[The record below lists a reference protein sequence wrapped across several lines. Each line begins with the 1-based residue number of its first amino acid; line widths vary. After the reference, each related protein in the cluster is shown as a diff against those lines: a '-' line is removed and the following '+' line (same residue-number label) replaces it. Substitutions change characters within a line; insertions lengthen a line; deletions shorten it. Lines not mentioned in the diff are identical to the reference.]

1 LVSFAIVLLS
11 PFLFLFGNSVRRHFD
26 VVRSPLPAITLVAG
40 LLDDLL
46 RLAWQ
51 NSQPS
56 SPLSP
61 RQLLGHHCSMANF
74 RRQILNK
81 TFMLLDLGILAVS
94 FMVAAVRIW
103 HLTAFSSFASF
114 ISMRV
119 KVLNILLFLGLIHSW
134 HVIFCRFGLYRSRRL
149 GDRKLEAV
157 DVLKAVSAGALV
169 LGLVSAIFRL
179 YMITPAFIVVF
190 WAVAS
195 SLILLYRWLLRMFL
209 GWVRMHGRN
218 SRQMLIVGT
227 NPRAIEFARTIVSK
241 PELGYHLIGFV
252 DEQWSGAQEF
262 GKNGKAIVSDLEHF
276 SGFLRERIV
285 DEVTIALPMKSFYS
299 QAANIVA
306 TCQEQGVIVRVLTSI
321 FDVQPARANAELLDE
336 LPVTTFGSSVFEG
349 WPLVFKRLLDIIVS
363 SILLI
368 LLAPIFLIVAILIK
382 FDSPGP
388 VFFVQERVGLN
399 KRKFQMYKFR
409 TMVADAERRQAQFES
424 LNEADGPIFKIKDDP
439 RLTRLGKFLR
449 KASIDELPQLLNV
462 LKNDMSLVGPRPLD
476 LRDYKGLEEDW
487 LRRRFSVPPGITC
500 LWQINGRSSVS
511 FKEWMRLDM
520 RYIDHWSMRL
530 DLEILAKT
538 IPAVLRGS
546 GAV

>member
-1 LVSFAIVLLS
+1 
-11 PFLFLFGNSVRRHFD
+11 
-26 VVRSPLPAITLVAG
+26 
-40 LLDDLL
+40 
-46 RLAWQ
+46 
-51 NSQPS
+51 
-56 SPLSP
+56 
-61 RQLLGHHCSMANF
+61 MANF

-81 TFMLLDLGILAVS
+81 MSMLLDLGILAVS
-94 FMVAAVRIW
+94 YMLAAVRVW

-119 KVLNILLFLGLIHSW
+119 KVQNILLFLGLFYSW
-134 HVIFCRFGLYRSRRL
+134 PVIFSTFGLYRSKRL
-149 GDRKLEAV
+149 GDRTQEAV

-169 LGLVSAIFRL
+169 LGLVAVIFRL
-179 YMITPAFIVVF
+179 QITTPAFIVVF
-190 WAVAS
+190 WAAAS
-195 SLILLYRWLLRMFL
+195 SLTLLCRWISRMFL
-209 GWVRMHGRN
+209 GWARTHGRN

-227 NPRAIEFARTIVSK
+227 NPRAIEFARTIDGK

-252 DEQWSGAQEF
+252 DEQWSGTQEF
-262 GKNGKAIVSDLEHF
+262 GKNGKTIVSDLEHF

-299 QAANIVA
+299 QAAHIVA
-306 TCQEQGVIVRVLTSI
+306 TCQEQGIIVRVLTSI
-321 FDVQPARANAELLDE
+321 FDVQPARANGDLLNE
-336 LPVTTFGSSVFEG
+336 MAVTTFGGSVFEG

-368 LLAPIFLIVAILIK
+368 PLAPIFLIVAILIK

-388 VFFVQERVGLN
+388 VFFAQERVGLN
-399 KRKFQMYKFR
+399 KRKFRMYKFR
-409 TMVADAERRQAQFES
+409 TMVADAEQRQAQLES

-476 LRDYKGLEEDW
+476 LRDYNGLEEDW
-487 LRRRFSVPPGITC
+487 LRRRFSVRPGITC

-511 FKEWMRLDM
+511 FQEWMRLDL